1 MCWSKEEITWQK
13 RLSDTRPSPVSYT
26 HLRAHETEAD
36 LVCRLLLEKK
46 KLEAWLQ
53 DFRQTKDKLV
63 FTNGCF
69 DILHAGHVDYLQN
82 ARQLGDGLL
91 VGLNNDESV
100 RKLKGDSRPI
110 VDERARAMVL
120 AALEAVDAVVLF
132 KEETPGRLIDQVQ
145 PDVLVKGGDYL
156 AEEIVGY
163 QTVTTKGGTVKVLP
177 FLEGHSTTSIIKKIK
192 EQG

>member
-1 MCWSKEEITWQK
+1 MILEEK
-13 RLSDTRPSPVSYT
+13 N
-26 HLRAHETEAD
+26 
-36 LVCRLLLEKK
+36 
-46 KLEAWLQ
+46 LEAWLQ
-53 DFRQTKDKLV
+53 DFRQTMDNLV

-69 DILHAGHVDYLQN
+69 DILHAGHVDYLQK

-110 VDERARAMVL
+110 VDEKARAMVL
-120 AALEAVDAVVLF
+120 AALEAVDAVVHF

-177 FLEGHSTTSIIKKIK
+177 FLEGHSTTNIIKKIK

>member
-1 MCWSKEEITWQK
+1 MGVILEEN
-13 RLSDTRPSPVSYT
+13 
-26 HLRAHETEAD
+26 
-36 LVCRLLLEKK
+36 

-53 DFRQTKDKLV
+53 DFRQTMDKLV

-69 DILHAGHVDYLQN
+69 DILHVGHVDYLQK

-110 VDERARAMVL
+110 VDEKARALVL
-120 AALEAVDAVVLF
+120 AALDAVDAVVLF
-132 KEETPGRLIDQVQ
+132 KEETPGRLIDQIQ

-163 QTVTTKGGTVKVLP
+163 HTVTAKGGTVKVLP
-177 FLEGHSTTSIIKKIK
+177 FLEGHSTTNIIKKIK

>member
-1 MCWSKEEITWQK
+1 MILEE
-13 RLSDTRPSPVSYT
+13 
-26 HLRAHETEAD
+26 
-36 LVCRLLLEKK
+36 K

-53 DFRQTKDKLV
+53 DFRQTMDKLV

-69 DILHAGHVDYLQN
+69 DILHAGHVDYLQK

-100 RKLKGDSRPI
+100 RKLKGDSRPF
-110 VDERARAMVL
+110 VDERARALVL
-120 AALEAVDAVVLF
+120 AALESVDAVVLF

-156 AEEIVGY
+156 VEEIVGY
-163 QTVTTKGGTVKVLP
+163 QTVTPKGGTVKVLP
-177 FLEGHSTTSIIKKIK
+177 FLEGNSTTSIIKKIK

>member
-1 MCWSKEEITWQK
+1 MGVILEEK
-13 RLSDTRPSPVSYT
+13 N
-26 HLRAHETEAD
+26 
-36 LVCRLLLEKK
+36 
-46 KLEAWLQ
+46 LEAWLQ
-53 DFRQTKDKLV
+53 DFRQTMDNLV

-91 VGLNNDESV
+91 VGLNNDKSV

-120 AALEAVDAVVLF
+120 AALEAVDAVILF
-132 KEETPGRLIDQVQ
+132 KEKTPGRLIDQVQ

-177 FLEGHSTTSIIKKIK
+177 FLEGHSTTNIIKKIK

>member
-1 MCWSKEEITWQK
+1 MILEEK
-13 RLSDTRPSPVSYT
+13 N
-26 HLRAHETEAD
+26 
-36 LVCRLLLEKK
+36 
-46 KLEAWLQ
+46 LEAWFQ
-53 DFRQTKDKLV
+53 DFRQTMDKLV

-69 DILHAGHVDYLQN
+69 DILHAGHVDYLQK
-82 ARQLGDGLL
+82 ARQLGNGLL

-110 VDERARAMVL
+110 VDEKARAMVL

>member
-1 MCWSKEEITWQK
+1 MGVILEE
-13 RLSDTRPSPVSYT
+13 
-26 HLRAHETEAD
+26 
-36 LVCRLLLEKK
+36 K

-53 DFRQTKDKLV
+53 DFRQTMDKLV

-69 DILHAGHVDYLQN
+69 DILHTGHVDYLQN

-91 VGLNNDESV
+91 VGLNNNESV
-100 RKLKGDSRPI
+100 RKIKGDSRPI

-163 QTVTTKGGTVKVLP
+163 QTVTATGGTVKVLP

>member
-1 MCWSKEEITWQK
+1 MGVILEEKE
-13 RLSDTRPSPVSYT
+13 
-26 HLRAHETEAD
+26 
-36 LVCRLLLEKK
+36 
-46 KLEAWLQ
+46 LEAWLQ
-53 DFRQTKDKLV
+53 DFRQTMDKLV

-69 DILHAGHVDYLQN
+69 DILHAGHVDYLQK
-82 ARQLGDGLL
+82 ARQLGDALL

-100 RKLKGDSRPI
+100 TKLKGDSRPI
-110 VDERARAMVL
+110 VDEKARAMVL
-120 AALEAVDAVVLF
+120 AALEPVDAVVLF
-132 KEETPGRLIDQVQ
+132 QEETPGRLIDQVQ

>member
-1 MCWSKEEITWQK
+1 MGVILEE
-13 RLSDTRPSPVSYT
+13 
-26 HLRAHETEAD
+26 
-36 LVCRLLLEKK
+36 K

-53 DFRQTKDKLV
+53 DFRQTMDKLV

-82 ARQLGDGLL
+82 ARQLGDALL

-163 QTVTTKGGTVKVLP
+163 QTVIATGGTVKVLP
-177 FLEGHSTTSIIKKIK
+177 FLEGHSTTNIIKKIK

>member
-1 MCWSKEEITWQK
+1 MILEEK
-13 RLSDTRPSPVSYT
+13 N
-26 HLRAHETEAD
+26 
-36 LVCRLLLEKK
+36 
-46 KLEAWLQ
+46 LEAWLQ
-53 DFRQTKDKLV
+53 DFRQTMGKLV

-69 DILHAGHVDYLQN
+69 DILHAGHVDYLQK
-82 ARQLGDGLL
+82 ASQLGDALL
-91 VGLNNDESV
+91 IGLNNDESV

-110 VDERARAMVL
+110 VDEKARAMVL
-120 AALEAVDAVVLF
+120 AALNAVDAVVLF

-177 FLEGHSTTSIIKKIK
+177 FLEGHSTTNIIKKIK

>member
-1 MCWSKEEITWQK
+1 MGVILEE
-13 RLSDTRPSPVSYT
+13 
-26 HLRAHETEAD
+26 
-36 LVCRLLLEKK
+36 K

-53 DFRQTKDKLV
+53 DFRQTMDKLV

-69 DILHAGHVDYLQN
+69 DILHAGHVDYLQK

-120 AALEAVDAVVLF
+120 AALESVDAVVLF
-132 KEETPGRLIDQVQ
+132 KEETPARLIDQVQ

>member
-1 MCWSKEEITWQK
+1 MGVILEEK
-13 RLSDTRPSPVSYT
+13 N
-26 HLRAHETEAD
+26 
-36 LVCRLLLEKK
+36 
-46 KLEAWLQ
+46 LEAWLQ
-53 DFRQTKDKLV
+53 DFRQNMDILV
-63 FTNGCF
+63 FNNWCF
-69 DILHAGHVDYLQN
+69 DILHAGHVDYLQK
-82 ARQLGDGLL
+82 ARPLGEGLL
-91 VGLNNDESV
+91 VGLHNDEAV
-100 RKLKGDSRPI
+100 RTLKGASRPI
-110 VDERARAMVL
+110 VDEKARAKVL

-177 FLEGHSTTSIIKKIK
+177 FLEGYSTTNIIKKIK

>member
-1 MCWSKEEITWQK
+1 MILEE
-13 RLSDTRPSPVSYT
+13 
-26 HLRAHETEAD
+26 
-36 LVCRLLLEKK
+36 K

-53 DFRQTKDKLV
+53 DFRQTMDKLV

-69 DILHAGHVDYLQN
+69 DILHAGHVDYLQK
-82 ARQLGDGLL
+82 ARQLGDALW

-110 VDERARAMVL
+110 IDEKSRAMVL

-192 EQG
+192 EQR

>member
-1 MCWSKEEITWQK
+1 MILEEKNLQ
-13 RLSDTRPSPVSYT
+13 V
-26 HLRAHETEAD
+26 
-36 LVCRLLLEKK
+36 
-46 KLEAWLQ
+46 WLQ

-69 DILHAGHVDYLQN
+69 DILHAGHVDYLQM
-82 ARQLGDGLL
+82 ARQLGNGLL

-110 VDERARAMVL
+110 VDEKARAMVL

-156 AEEIVGY
+156 AEKIVGY
-163 QTVTTKGGTVKVLP
+163 QTVTAKGGRVKVLP
-177 FLEGHSTTSIIKKIK
+177 FLEGHSTTNIIKKIK

>member
-1 MCWSKEEITWQK
+1 MGEILEE
-13 RLSDTRPSPVSYT
+13 
-26 HLRAHETEAD
+26 
-36 LVCRLLLEKK
+36 K
-46 KLEAWLQ
+46 KLEAWLL
-53 DFRQTKDKLV
+53 DFRQTMYKLV

-69 DILHAGHVDYLQN
+69 DILHAGHVDYLQK
-82 ARQLGDGLL
+82 ARQLGDALL

-110 VDERARAMVL
+110 VDEKARAMVL
-120 AALEAVDAVVLF
+120 AALEAVDAVVFF

>member
-1 MCWSKEEITWQK
+1 MGVILEEK
-13 RLSDTRPSPVSYT
+13 N
-26 HLRAHETEAD
+26 
-36 LVCRLLLEKK
+36 
-46 KLEAWLQ
+46 LEAWFQ
-53 DFRQTKDKLV
+53 DFRQTMDKLV

-69 DILHAGHVDYLQN
+69 DILHAGHVDYLQK

-110 VDERARAMVL
+110 VDEKARAMVL

>member
-1 MCWSKEEITWQK
+1 MGVILEE
-13 RLSDTRPSPVSYT
+13 
-26 HLRAHETEAD
+26 
-36 LVCRLLLEKK
+36 K

-53 DFRQTKDKLV
+53 DFRQTMDKLV

-110 VDERARAMVL
+110 VDEKARAMVL

-163 QTVTTKGGTVKVLP
+163 QTVIATGGTVKVLP

>member
-1 MCWSKEEITWQK
+1 MGVILEEK
-13 RLSDTRPSPVSYT
+13 N
-26 HLRAHETEAD
+26 
-36 LVCRLLLEKK
+36 
-46 KLEAWLQ
+46 LEAWLQ
-53 DFRQTKDKLV
+53 DFRQTMDKLV

-82 ARQLGDGLL
+82 ARQLGDALL

-110 VDERARAMVL
+110 VDEKGRAMVL
-120 AALEAVDAVVLF
+120 AALEAVDVVVLF
-132 KEETPGRLIDQVQ
+132 KEESPGRLIDQVQ
-145 PDVLVKGGDYL
+145 PDVLVKGGEYL

-163 QTVTTKGGTVKVLP
+163 RTVTAKSGTVKVLP
-177 FLEGHSTTSIIKKIK
+177 FLEGHSTTNIIKKIK

>member
-1 MCWSKEEITWQK
+1 MGVILEE
-13 RLSDTRPSPVSYT
+13 
-26 HLRAHETEAD
+26 
-36 LVCRLLLEKK
+36 K

-53 DFRQTKDKLV
+53 DFRLTMDKLV

-82 ARQLGDGLL
+82 ARQLGDALL

-110 VDERARAMVL
+110 VDEKARAMVL
-120 AALEAVDAVVLF
+120 AALDAVDAVVLF
-132 KEETPGRLIDQVQ
+132 KEETPRRLIDQVQ

-163 QTVTTKGGTVKVLP
+163 QTVIAKGGMVKVLP

>member
-1 MCWSKEEITWQK
+1 MGVILEEK
-13 RLSDTRPSPVSYT
+13 N
-26 HLRAHETEAD
+26 
-36 LVCRLLLEKK
+36 
-46 KLEAWLQ
+46 LEAWLQ
-53 DFRQTKDKLV
+53 YFRQTMDKLV

-69 DILHAGHVDYLQN
+69 DILHAGHVDYLQK
-82 ARQLGDGLL
+82 ARQLGDALL

-110 VDERARAMVL
+110 VDEKARAMVL

-163 QTVTTKGGTVKVLP
+163 QTVTAKGGTVKILP

>member
-1 MCWSKEEITWQK
+1 MGVILEE
-13 RLSDTRPSPVSYT
+13 
-26 HLRAHETEAD
+26 
-36 LVCRLLLEKK
+36 K

-53 DFRQTKDKLV
+53 DFRQTMDKLV

-69 DILHAGHVDYLQN
+69 DILHAGHVDYLQK

-110 VDERARAMVL
+110 VDEKARAMVL
-120 AALEAVDAVVLF
+120 AALDAVDAVVLF

-163 QTVTTKGGTVKVLP
+163 QTVIATGGTVRVLP

>member
-1 MCWSKEEITWQK
+1 MGVILEEIN
-13 RLSDTRPSPVSYT
+13 
-26 HLRAHETEAD
+26 
-36 LVCRLLLEKK
+36 
-46 KLEAWLQ
+46 LEAWLH
-53 DFRQTKDKLV
+53 DFRQTIDKLV

-82 ARQLGDGLL
+82 ARQLGDGWL
-91 VGLNNDESV
+91 VGLNKDESV

-110 VDERARAMVL
+110 VDEKARAMVL
-120 AALEAVDAVVLF
+120 AALKSVDAVVLF

-145 PDVLVKGGDYL
+145 PDALVKGGDYL

>member
-1 MCWSKEEITWQK
+1 MGVILEE
-13 RLSDTRPSPVSYT
+13 
-26 HLRAHETEAD
+26 
-36 LVCRLLLEKK
+36 K

-53 DFRQTKDKLV
+53 DFRQTMDKLV

-69 DILHAGHVDYLQN
+69 DILHAGHVDYLQK

-110 VDERARAMVL
+110 VDEKARAMVL

-163 QTVTTKGGTVKVLP
+163 QTVTAKGGKVKVLP
-177 FLEGHSTTSIIKKIK
+177 FMEGHSTTSIIKKIK

>member
-1 MCWSKEEITWQK
+1 MGVILEE
-13 RLSDTRPSPVSYT
+13 
-26 HLRAHETEAD
+26 
-36 LVCRLLLEKK
+36 K

-53 DFRQTKDKLV
+53 DVRRNMDNLV

-69 DILHAGHVDYLQN
+69 DILHAGHVDYLQK

-110 VDERARAMVL
+110 VDENSRAMVL
-120 AALEAVDAVVLF
+120 AALEAVSAVVLF
-132 KEETPGRLIDQVQ
+132 KEETPGRLINQVQ

-163 QTVTTKGGTVKVLP
+163 QTVIAKGGTVKILP

>member
-1 MCWSKEEITWQK
+1 MGEILEE
-13 RLSDTRPSPVSYT
+13 
-26 HLRAHETEAD
+26 
-36 LVCRLLLEKK
+36 K

-82 ARQLGDGLL
+82 ARQLGDSLL

-110 VDERARAMVL
+110 VHEKARAMVL
-120 AALEAVDAVVLF
+120 AALDAVDAVVLF
-132 KEETPGRLIDQVQ
+132 KEETPRKLIDQVQ

-163 QTVTTKGGTVKVLP
+163 QTVTAKGGKVKVLP
-177 FLEGHSTTSIIKKIK
+177 FLKGHSTTNIIKKIK
-192 EQG
+192 EQE

>member
-1 MCWSKEEITWQK
+1 MGVILEE
-13 RLSDTRPSPVSYT
+13 
-26 HLRAHETEAD
+26 
-36 LVCRLLLEKK
+36 K

-53 DFRQTKDKLV
+53 DFRQTMDKLV

-69 DILHAGHVDYLQN
+69 DILHAGHVDFLQN

-110 VDERARAMVL
+110 VDEKARALVL
-120 AALEAVDAVVLF
+120 AALDAVDAVVLF

-163 QTVTTKGGTVKVLP
+163 QTVIATGGTVKVLP

>member
-1 MCWSKEEITWQK
+1 MGVILEEKNLQ
-13 RLSDTRPSPVSYT
+13 
-26 HLRAHETEAD
+26 
-36 LVCRLLLEKK
+36 
-46 KLEAWLQ
+46 AWLQ

-69 DILHAGHVDYLQN
+69 DILHAGHVDYLQK
-82 ARQLGDGLL
+82 ARQLGDALL

-110 VDERARAMVL
+110 VDEKARAMVL
-120 AALEAVDAVVLF
+120 AALEAVDAVVHF

-177 FLEGHSTTSIIKKIK
+177 FLEGHSTTNIIKKIK

>member
-1 MCWSKEEITWQK
+1 MGVILEEK
-13 RLSDTRPSPVSYT
+13 N
-26 HLRAHETEAD
+26 
-36 LVCRLLLEKK
+36 
-46 KLEAWLQ
+46 LEAWLQ
-53 DFRQTKDKLV
+53 DFRQTMDNLV

-69 DILHAGHVDYLQN
+69 DILHAGHVDYLQK
-82 ARQLGDGLL
+82 ARQLGNGLL

-110 VDERARAMVL
+110 VDEKARAMVL
-120 AALEAVDAVVLF
+120 AALEAVDAVVHF

-177 FLEGHSTTSIIKKIK
+177 FLEGHSTTNIIKKIK

>member
-1 MCWSKEEITWQK
+1 MGVILEEK
-13 RLSDTRPSPVSYT
+13 N
-26 HLRAHETEAD
+26 
-36 LVCRLLLEKK
+36 
-46 KLEAWLQ
+46 LEAWVQ
-53 DFRQTKDKLV
+53 DFRQTMDKLV

-69 DILHAGHVDYLQN
+69 DILHAGHVDYLQK
-82 ARQLGDGLL
+82 ASQLEDALL
-91 VGLNNDESV
+91 VGLNNDASV
-100 RKLKGDSRPI
+100 RKIKGDSRPI

-163 QTVTTKGGTVKVLP
+163 QTVTAKGGMVKILP

>member
-1 MCWSKEEITWQK
+1 MGVILEEK
-13 RLSDTRPSPVSYT
+13 N
-26 HLRAHETEAD
+26 
-36 LVCRLLLEKK
+36 
-46 KLEAWLQ
+46 LEAWLQ
-53 DFRQTKDKLV
+53 DFRQTMDNLV

-69 DILHAGHVDYLQN
+69 DILHAGHVDYLQK
-82 ARQLGDGLL
+82 ARQLGDALL

-110 VDERARAMVL
+110 VDEKARAMVL
-120 AALEAVDAVVLF
+120 AALEAVDAVVHF

-177 FLEGHSTTSIIKKIK
+177 FLEGHSTTNIIKKIK

>member
-1 MCWSKEEITWQK
+1 MGVILEE
-13 RLSDTRPSPVSYT
+13 
-26 HLRAHETEAD
+26 
-36 LVCRLLLEKK
+36 K

-53 DFRQTKDKLV
+53 DFRQTMDKLV

-69 DILHAGHVDYLQN
+69 DILHAGHVDYLQK

-120 AALEAVDAVVLF
+120 AALESVDAVVLF

-163 QTVTTKGGTVKVLP
+163 QTVIAKDGTVKVLP

>member
-1 MCWSKEEITWQK
+1 MGVILEE
-13 RLSDTRPSPVSYT
+13 
-26 HLRAHETEAD
+26 
-36 LVCRLLLEKK
+36 K
-46 KLEAWLQ
+46 KLEAWLH
-53 DFRQTKDKLV
+53 DFRQTMDKLV

-132 KEETPGRLIDQVQ
+132 KEETPGRLIDFLDSNVMNLKR
-145 PDVLVKGGDYL
+145 VTYLVRFL
-156 AEEIVGY
+156 IVWL
-163 QTVTTKGGTVKVLP
+163 QHKPIERSKR
-177 FLEGHSTTSIIKKIK
+177 K
-192 EQG
+192 

>member
-1 MCWSKEEITWQK
+1 MGVILEEK
-13 RLSDTRPSPVSYT
+13 N
-26 HLRAHETEAD
+26 
-36 LVCRLLLEKK
+36 
-46 KLEAWLQ
+46 LEAWLQ
-53 DFRQTKDKLV
+53 DFRQTMDNLV

-69 DILHAGHVDYLQN
+69 DILHAGHVDYLQK
-82 ARQLGDGLL
+82 ARQLGDALL

-110 VDERARAMVL
+110 VDEKARAMVL
-120 AALEAVDAVVLF
+120 AALEAVDVVILF

-177 FLEGHSTTSIIKKIK
+177 FLEGHSTTNIIKKIK

>member
-1 MCWSKEEITWQK
+1 MGVILEE
-13 RLSDTRPSPVSYT
+13 
-26 HLRAHETEAD
+26 
-36 LVCRLLLEKK
+36 K

-53 DFRQTKDKLV
+53 DFRRTMDNLV

-110 VDERARAMVL
+110 VDEKARAMVL

-156 AEEIVGY
+156 AEEIVGC
-163 QTVTTKGGTVKVLP
+163 QTVQ
-177 FLEGHSTTSIIKKIK
+177 

>member
-1 MCWSKEEITWQK
+1 ME
-13 RLSDTRPSPVSYT
+13 
-26 HLRAHETEAD
+26 
-36 LVCRLLLEKK
+36 
-46 KLEAWLQ
+46 
-53 DFRQTKDKLV
+53 KLV

-69 DILHAGHVDYLQN
+69 DILHAGHVDYLQK
-82 ARQLGDGLL
+82 ARQLGDALL

-110 VDERARAMVL
+110 VDEKARAMVL

-132 KEETPGRLIDQVQ
+132 KEATPGRLIDQIQ
-145 PDVLVKGGDYL
+145 PDVLFKGEDYL
-156 AEEIVGY
+156 AEEIVGS
-163 QTVTTKGGTVKVLP
+163 QTVTAKGGTVKVLP

>member
-1 MCWSKEEITWQK
+1 LGVILEEK
-13 RLSDTRPSPVSYT
+13 N
-26 HLRAHETEAD
+26 
-36 LVCRLLLEKK
+36 
-46 KLEAWLQ
+46 LEAWLQ
-53 DFRQTKDKLV
+53 DFRQTMDNLV

-69 DILHAGHVDYLQN
+69 DILHAGHVDYLQK
-82 ARQLGDGLL
+82 ARQLGDALL

-110 VDERARAMVL
+110 VDEKARAMVL
-120 AALEAVDAVVLF
+120 AALEAVDAVVHF

-177 FLEGHSTTSIIKKIK
+177 FLEGHSTTNIIKKIK